1 VGGIRVPLESIPASL
16 TAHST
21 KHTLGM
27 EYRLKSESPRFPMSE
42 IAIPYR
48 MDAALE
54 RGIEGRGLSREDAL
68 SLMEEGPIE
77 ALLETAAAVRDRF
90 KGRSVS
96 YSRKVFIPL
105 THLCRDYCG
114 YCTFRADPQAGVQPY
129 MTPDEV
135 LAVAEA
141 GRRAGCKEA
150 LFSLGDQP
158 ERVFPEAKEFLKK
171 LGFDRTLEYLAAMS
185 ELVLE
190 KTGLLP
196 HSNPGLMGAEDLRR
210 LRETNVSVGLMLES
224 ASPRLL
230 RVGGAHW
237 KAPDKVPSLRIRTIE
252 NAGQLSMAFTTG
264 ILMGIGETRE
274 ERVDAL
280 LAIDSANKK
289 YGHIQ
294 EVIVQPFRAKPD
306 IRMAEAPEPSNE
318 DLERTIAVARLLLG
332 GEMNIQSPPNLLA
345 DDYPDLLKAGIN
357 DWGGISPVTK
367 DFINPEAAWP
377 QIASLAA
384 RSAAAGF
391 LLRERLAIYPEFSF
405 RPEFVS
411 ARLQPHVRRLQVEN
425 GYARE
430 GV

>member
-1 VGGIRVPLESIPASL
+1 MA
-16 TAHST
+16 
-21 KHTLGM
+21 
-27 EYRLKSESPRFPMSE
+27 E
-42 IAIPYR
+42 IATPSR
-48 MDAALE
+48 VDPALE
-54 RGIEGRGLSREDAL
+54 RAIEGRGLSRADAL
-68 SLMEEGPIE
+68 RLLGEGPLD
-77 ALLETAAAVRDRF
+77 ALLETAAAVRDRV

-96 YSRKVFIPL
+96 YSKKVFIPL

-129 MTPDEV
+129 MLPDDV
-135 LAVAEA
+135 LRVAEA

-158 ERVFPEAKEFLKK
+158 ERIFPEAKEFLKK
-171 LGFDRTLEYLAAMS
+171 LGYDRTLEYLAAMC

-196 HSNPGLMGAEDLRR
+196 HSNPGVMGEDDLRR

-237 KAPDKVPSLRIRTIE
+237 KAPDKVPSVRIRTLE
-252 NAGQLSMAFTTG
+252 NAGRLSMAFTTG
-264 ILMGIGETRE
+264 ILIGIGETLE

-280 LAIDSANKK
+280 LAIHAVHQQF
-289 YGHIQ
+289 GHIQ

-306 IRMAEAPEPSNE
+306 IRMAQAPEPSVE
-318 DLERTIAVARLLLG
+318 ELKRTIAVARLILG

-345 DDYPDLLKAGIN
+345 EDYPDLLQAGIN

-377 QIASLAA
+377 QISSLAS
-384 RSAAAGF
+384 RSAGAGF
-391 LLRERLAIYPEFSF
+391 VLRERLAIYPEFAA
-405 RPEFVS
+405 RPEFVN
-411 ARLQPHVRRLQVEN
+411 ARLQPHVRKLQAAASGEAGSEED

-430 GV
+430 RCETC

>member
-1 VGGIRVPLESIPASL
+1 MA
-16 TAHST
+16 
-21 KHTLGM
+21 
-27 EYRLKSESPRFPMSE
+27 E

-48 MDAALE
+48 VETALE
-54 RGIEGRGLSREDAL
+54 RGIEGRGLAREEAL
-68 SLMEEGPIE
+68 SLMQEAPLD
-77 ALLETAAAVRDRF
+77 ALLATAAAVRDRF

-114 YCTFRADPQAGVQPY
+114 YCTFRADPKAGVQPY
-129 MTPDEV
+129 MLPDDV

-141 GRRAGCKEA
+141 GRKAGCKEA

-158 ERVFPEAKEFLKK
+158 ERIFPEAKEFLKK
-171 LGFDRTLEYLAAMS
+171 LGFERTLDYLAAMS

-196 HSNPGLMGAEDLRR
+196 HSNPGVMGADDLRR

-224 ASPRLL
+224 ASKRLL

-264 ILMGIGETRE
+264 ILIGIGETPE

-280 LAIDSANKK
+280 LAIRSAHQKF
-289 YGHIQ
+289 GHIQ

-306 IRMAEAPEPSNE
+306 IRMAQAPEPSTQ
-318 DLERTIAVARLLLG
+318 DLERTIAVARLIFG
-332 GEMNIQSPPNLLA
+332 GEMNIQSPPNLLSE
-345 DDYPDLLKAGIN
+345 DYPDLLRAGIN

-377 QIASLAA
+377 QISSLSA
-384 RSAAAGF
+384 RSAGVGF
-391 LLRERLAIYPEFSF
+391 VLRERLAIYPEFGS

-411 ARLQPHVRRLQVEN
+411 QRLQPHLLKLQAED
-425 GYARE
+425 GYAQE
-430 GV
+430 GE

>member
-1 VGGIRVPLESIPASL
+1 MP
-16 TAHST
+16 
-21 KHTLGM
+21 
-27 EYRLKSESPRFPMSE
+27 E
-42 IAIPYR
+42 IAIPHR
-48 MDAALE
+48 VETALE
-54 RGIEGRGLSREDAL
+54 RGIEGRGLAREDAL
-68 SLMEEGPIE
+68 SLFEEGPLD
-77 ALLETAAAVRDRF
+77 ALLATAAAVRDRF

-96 YSRKVFIPL
+96 YSKKVFIPL

-129 MTPDEV
+129 MLPDDV

-158 ERVFPEAKEFLKK
+158 ERIFTEAKEFLKK
-171 LGFDRTLEYLAAMS
+171 LGFDRTLDYLAAMS

-196 HSNPGLMGAEDLRR
+196 HSNPGLMGADDLRR

-264 ILMGIGETRE
+264 ILIGIGETTE

-280 LAIDSANKK
+280 LAIHSANQK

-306 IRMAEAPEPSNE
+306 IRMAQAPEPSTE
-318 DLERTIAVARLLLG
+318 DLERTIAVARLILG

-377 QIASLAA
+377 QISALSA
-384 RSAAAGF
+384 RSAGVGF
-391 LLRERLAIYPEFSF
+391 VLRERLAIYPEFAS
-405 RPEFVS
+405 RPPFVS
-411 ARLQPHVRRLQVEN
+411 ARLQPHLRKLQSDD
-425 GYARE
+425 GYARQGE
-430 GV
+430 

>member
-1 VGGIRVPLESIPASL
+1 
-16 TAHST
+16 
-21 KHTLGM
+21 M
-27 EYRLKSESPRFPMSE
+27 
-42 IAIPYR
+42 AIPCHP
-48 MDAALE
+48 DAALE
-54 RGIEGRGLSREDAL
+54 RAIEGHSLSRGEAL
-68 SLMEEGPIE
+68 SLMKEG
-77 ALLETAAAVRDRF
+77 LLETLLDAAAALRDRF
-90 KGRSVS
+90 KGRTVS
-96 YSRKVFIPL
+96 YSKKVFIPL

-129 MTPDEV
+129 MSPDEV
-135 LAVAEA
+135 LAVAET

-150 LFSLGDQP
+150 LFSLGDKP

-171 LGFDRTLEYLAAMS
+171 LGFDSTLEYLAAMS

-190 KTGLLP
+190 KTGMLP
-196 HSNPGLMGAEDLRR
+196 HSNPGLMGAEDLRL
-210 LRETNVSVGLMLES
+210 LRETNVSVGLMVES

-230 RVGGAHW
+230 RAGQAHW

-264 ILMGIGETRE
+264 ILIGIGETLE

-280 LAIDSANKK
+280 LTIHSAHQK

-306 IRMAEAPEPSNE
+306 IRMAQAPEPSTE
-318 DLERTIAVARLLLG
+318 ELERTIAVARLILG

-345 DDYPDLLKAGIN
+345 EDYPDLLKAGIN

-377 QIASLAA
+377 QISILGA
-384 RSAAAGF
+384 RSAGAGF
-391 LLRERLAIYPEFSF
+391 MLRERLAIYPEFSS

-411 ARLQPHVRRLQVEN
+411 SRLQPHVRKLQTED

-430 GV
+430 GE

>member
-1 VGGIRVPLESIPASL
+1 MP
-16 TAHST
+16 
-21 KHTLGM
+21 
-27 EYRLKSESPRFPMSE
+27 E

-48 MDAALE
+48 VETALE
-54 RGIEGRGLSREDAL
+54 RGIEGCGLAREDAL
-68 SLMEEGPIE
+68 SLMEEGTLEP
-77 ALLETAAAVRDRF
+77 LLATAAAVRDRF

-96 YSRKVFIPL
+96 YSKKVFIPL

-129 MTPDEV
+129 MLPEEV

-171 LGFDRTLEYLAAMS
+171 LGFERTLEYLAAMS

-196 HSNPGLMGAEDLRR
+196 HSNPGVMGADDLRR

-230 RVGGAHW
+230 RVGEAHW

-252 NAGQLSMAFTTG
+252 NAGKLSMAFTTG
-264 ILMGIGETRE
+264 ILIGIGETLE

-280 LAIDSANKK
+280 LAIQSSNQK

-306 IRMAEAPEPSNE
+306 IRMAQAPEPSTE
-318 DLERTIAVARLLLG
+318 ELKRTIAVARLILG

-377 QIASLAA
+377 QISSLGL
-384 RSAAAGF
+384 RSAGAGF
-391 LLRERLAIYPEFSF
+391 VLRERLAIYPEFST
-405 RPEFVS
+405 RPEFVG
-411 ARLQPHVRRLQVEN
+411 ARLQPHVSKLQAED

-430 GV
+430 GD

>member
-1 VGGIRVPLESIPASL
+1 MPE
-16 TAHST
+16 TAIS
-21 KHTLGM
+21 
-27 EYRLKSESPRFPMSE
+27 YR
-42 IAIPYR
+42 AGT
-48 MDAALE
+48 ALD
-54 RGIEGRGLSREDAL
+54 RGIERGALSREDAL
-68 SLMEEGPIE
+68 SLITE
-77 ALLETAAAVRDRF
+77 APLEPLLRAAASLRDRF

-114 YCTFRADPQAGVQPY
+114 YCTFRSDPQPGVPAY
-129 MTPDEV
+129 LSPDEV

-158 ERVFPEAKEFLKK
+158 EKIFPEAQSFLNQF
-171 LGFDRTLEYLAAMS
+171 GFHTTLEYLAAMC

-196 HSNPGLMGAEDLRR
+196 HSNPGVMGSDDLRR

-230 RVGGAHW
+230 RIGGPHW
-237 KAPDKVPSLRIRTIE
+237 KAPDKVPSRRIRAIE
-252 NAGQLSMAFTTG
+252 SAGELSMAFTTG
-264 ILMGIGETRE
+264 IMIGIGETAE
-274 ERVDAL
+274 ERIDAL
-280 LAIDSANKK
+280 LAIRAANEK

-294 EVIVQPFRAKPD
+294 EVIVQPFRAKTD
-306 IRMAEAPEPSNE
+306 IRMAQSPEPSKE
-318 DLERTIAVARLLLG
+318 DLERTIAVARLIFG
-332 GEMNIQSPPNLLA
+332 GEMNLQSPPNLLA
-345 DDYPDLLKAGIN
+345 HDYPDLLKAGIN

-377 QIASLAA
+377 QISSLAA
-384 RSAAAGF
+384 RSSEAGF
-391 LLRERLAIYPEFSF
+391 LLRERLAIYPEFAA
-405 RPEFVS
+405 RPGFVNT
-411 ARLQPHVRRLQVEN
+411 RLQSHLTAFQAED

>member
-1 VGGIRVPLESIPASL
+1 VE
-16 TAHST
+16 T
-21 KHTLGM
+21 
-27 EYRLKSESPRFPMSE
+27 
-42 IAIPYR
+42 
-48 MDAALE
+48 ALE

-68 SLMEEGPIE
+68 RLLEESPLE
-77 ALLETAAAVRDRF
+77 ALLATAAAVRDRF

-114 YCTFRADPQAGVQPY
+114 YCTFRADPQPGVQPY
-129 MTPDEV
+129 MLPDEV

-141 GRRAGCKEA
+141 GRKAGCKEA

-171 LGFDRTLEYLAAMS
+171 LGYDRTLEYLAAMS

-196 HSNPGLMGAEDLRR
+196 HSNPGVMGADDLRR

-252 NAGQLSMAFTTG
+252 SAGQLSMAFTTG
-264 ILMGIGETRE
+264 ILIGIGETPE

-280 LAIDSANKK
+280 LAIRSAHRK
-289 YGHIQ
+289 YGHVQ

-306 IRMAEAPEPSNE
+306 IRMALAPEPSTE
-318 DLERTIAVARLLLG
+318 DLERTIAVARLIFG
-332 GEMNIQSPPNLLA
+332 GEMNIQSPPNLLSE
-345 DDYPDLLKAGIN
+345 DYPDLLQAGIN

-377 QIASLAA
+377 QISSLAA
-384 RSAAAGF
+384 RSAGVGF
-391 LLRERLAIYPEFSF
+391 ELRERLAIYPEFGS

-411 ARLQPHVRRLQVEN
+411 ARLQPHLRKLQSEN